1 MAECGSERVEAVY
14 RTLDPVKN
22 LRIRVWLQ
30 RVTPTALFT
39 EHALQPAIQHGQS
52 LIEMSTFDTQ
62 SSRRITDCNCICRF
76 FPSFFKMG
84 IGRMTKRRLWWVGRK
99 SYSASLKL
107 ICSRTNMPVRVL
119 WTFST
124 AMKSCLWRKW
134 KRGRTSES
142 LPILT
147 SIGIPTWKRY

>member
-62 SSRRITDCNCICRF
+62 SSRRITDGYRTHDQEEVVVGWQEKLFSQFEIDL
-76 FPSFFKMG
+76 FKNEHACQSPLDFQYRNEILSLEEMEE
-84 IGRMTKRRLWWVGRK
+84 RK
-99 SYSASLKL
+99 NFRIFTYTDFDRYTNLEEVLK
-107 ICSRTNMPVRVL
+107 
-119 WTFST
+119 FSNF
-124 AMKSCLWRKW
+124 
-134 KRGRTSES
+134 
-142 LPILT
+142 
-147 SIGIPTWKRY
+147 